1 MLKEM
6 LDIDFDYDIVLKK
19 FLLSFYD
26 GAKKHSC
33 WVMNKYVITLLE
45 SKLISNKM
53 FIIVLN
59 EVFDDIKTLFS
70 DMPLFISELV

>member
-19 FLLSFYD
+19 FLLAFYD

-33 WVMNKYVITLLE
+33 WVMSKYVITLLE
-45 SKLISNKM
+45 SKLISTKM